1 MKSEQ
6 NFSVIKQDGTIIDMH
21 EIGVWVESFHIHSP
35 NIYRNKLKIP
45 NMPGAYLA
53 NSTEEE
59 RKVSIVMQLESE
71 NLKEFDQLKH
81 QIYDVFFSEEDF
93 TITRDLT
100 PDREIHVLQEG
111 DFDIANITPSDGY
124 FEIELTMLDPYVYS
138 KEKSA
143 IFPSDT
149 VTLTNH
155 GTAEAD
161 PIFEME
167 VLQPVTFAMIQNH
180 KEEYQ
185 MIGRPVD
192 VDSVPFNEMEL
203 IKHDTMSNTTGWTT
217 AAQVDNGVVSGT
229 MVSDGN
235 KFIVSN
241 FGSSSEGKW
250 YGPALKTSLP
260 EQLQDFRMDALV
272 NNLNG
277 NDKVGR
283 VDLYLLDANSHI
295 IGSIR
300 IVDAWENIK
309 RNRGRAYIQNGTKQH
324 HLINLSDVS
333 DSGEI
338 WNDFDGIL
346 RLERIGTKWLAY
358 IGKIREDGTHH
369 ARRIVRFDDVAQDFM
384 TRVAQIQIHIGKFG
398 PYEHSQMSVKDLKVW
413 KINNPEDNQIPYIAY
428 LGDIITFDHKGND
441 ILINGESRKDLKN
454 FGGSFF
460 KLEKGMNQLIV
471 QPGDSFNTKGKYRER
486 FR

>member
-1 MKSEQ
+1 MYLL
-6 NFSVIKQDGTIIDMH
+6 DGR
-21 EIGVWVESFHIHSP
+21 VKPPFAALRR
-35 NIYRNKLKIP
+35 NIVRVP
-45 NMPGAYLA
+45 GMPGAHLQSTTIEPLIIYQPIGFKVSNDEHALQLKDELA
-53 NSTEEE
+53 SWLYTEEP
-59 RKVSIVMQLESE
+59 VPLV
-71 NLKEFDQLKH
+71 FDDEPGRTYYAVIQNT
-81 QIYDVFFSEEDF
+81 IEDF
-93 TITRDLT
+93 TKFLKQRKGTL
-100 PDREIHVLQEG
+100 EFLC
-111 DFDIANITPSDGY
+111 
-124 FEIELTMLDPYVYS
+124 LDPYGYGP
-138 KEKSA
+138 EKTA
-143 IFPSDT
+143 IFPSDA
-149 VTLTNH
+149 VNLTNH

-167 VLQPVTFAMIQNH
+167 VLQPVTFAMIQNQ
-180 KEEYQ
+180 KGEYQ
-185 MIGRPVD
+185 MVGRPVD
-192 VDSVPFNEMEL
+192 VDSVPFNETEL
-203 IKHDTMSNTTGWTT
+203 IKHDTMSTTTGWTT
-217 AAQVDNGVVSGT
+217 AAQVDNGVLSGT

-384 TRVAQIQIHIGKFG
+384 TRIAQIQIHIGKFG
-398 PYEHSQMSVKDLKVW
+398 PFEHSQMSVKDLKVW

-428 LGDIITFDHKGND
+428 MGDIITFDHKNND

-454 FGGSFF
+454 FGGRFF

-471 QPGDSFNTKGKYRER
+471 QPGDSFNTKVKHSEK